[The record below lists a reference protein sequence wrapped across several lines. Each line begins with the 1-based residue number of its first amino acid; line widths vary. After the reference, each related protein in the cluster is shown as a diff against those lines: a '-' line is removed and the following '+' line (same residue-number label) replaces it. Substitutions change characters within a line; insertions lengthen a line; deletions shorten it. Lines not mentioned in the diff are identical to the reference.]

1 MQDETLLTL
10 AMMHSI
16 DSETRLLR
24 VNKAWQ
30 KTLGYSADEVIGQ
43 PVTKFI
49 APEFREYVASKLVPA
64 FFKTGVQK
72 GVAYSYVR
80 KHGERVEVV
89 LSALAERNA
98 EGAVVGSIAVLND
111 VTEQKRAQRQIEAL
125 NTELEQRVKA
135 RATELRATNRE
146 LRSEI
151 ARGEEAAAARRQSE
165 QQLRILTNALPVLIN
180 YVDTSERYRLNN
192 SAYEE
197 WFGRRPEELNGKR
210 VRDVVGKG
218 AYDVIGP
225 YIQRALAGE
234 RVTFEAHV
242 PFRLG
247 GPRHCQASYV
257 PHADENGTVVG
268 FFSVVSDVSGRVE
281 AEQKLSERQ
290 EELARVLRANAM
302 GEMAATLAHQMNQP
316 LAAISNYARGGLLR
330 LGNGADPLGSQW
342 ARAFEQIADQAERA
356 SEMIDRIDRFVRRS
370 GDKTEAV
377 DINQIA
383 ESAASLVERE
393 ARVHKVNIKSML
405 DHTVPPV
412 KVGAIEMEQV
422 ILNLLRNGV
431 DASKSGKGKREVTVR
446 TYANGDDIEV
456 AIADRGVGLP
466 VGSAHRLFEPFFTTK
481 TGGMGMGLRIS
492 RSVVERYGG
501 RIWAVDNP
509 DRGATFTFALPTAP
523 ERCALDF
530 R

>member
-1 MQDETLLTL
+1 M
-10 AMMHSI
+10 
-16 DSETRLLR
+16 
-24 VNKAWQ
+24 
-30 KTLGYSADEVIGQ
+30 
-43 PVTKFI
+43 
-49 APEFREYVASKLVPA
+49 
-64 FFKTGVQK
+64 
-72 GVAYSYVR
+72 
-80 KHGERVEVV
+80 
-89 LSALAERNA
+89 
-98 EGAVVGSIAVLND
+98 
-111 VTEQKRAQRQIEAL
+111 
-125 NTELEQRVKA
+125 
-135 RATELRATNRE
+135 
-146 LRSEI
+146 
-151 ARGEEAAAARRQSE
+151 
-165 QQLRILTNALPVLIN
+165 
-180 YVDTSERYRLNN
+180 
-192 SAYEE
+192 
-197 WFGRRPEELNGKR
+197 
-210 VRDVVGKG
+210 
-218 AYDVIGP
+218 
-225 YIQRALAGE
+225 
-234 RVTFEAHV
+234 
-242 PFRLG
+242 
-247 GPRHCQASYV
+247 
-257 PHADENGTVVG
+257 
-268 FFSVVSDVSGRVE
+268 
-281 AEQKLSERQ
+281 
-290 EELARVLRANAM
+290 
-302 GEMAATLAHQMNQP
+302 
-316 LAAISNYARGGLLR
+316 
-330 LGNGADPLGSQW
+330 GNGADPLGSQW

-383 ESAASLVERE
+383 ESAASLVERD

-492 RSVVERYGG
+492 RSVVEPYGG

-523 ERCALDF
+523 ERCALDL